1 MVWGCYQWCCA
12 HGYTNTTLIHLR
24 FSQQVWEEASARI
37 SHDCLSIGDS
47 QIISQRVWRNPFSF
61 RFLFLIP
68 KHVTHIHDTH
78 SAALALGQG
87 TLCSQMPV
95 WLMITL
101 RGNNNAQCPSLR
113 TLILCGFCC
122 MNEQRRGS
130 LGSEGFWRNV
140 GNSCT
145 VRSLEGSQALRMCF
159 SWDTGCTRQISAQ
172 RDLPALCPESVP
184 LSVRS

>member
-1 MVWGCYQWCCA
+1 MIVFPLVILRLYLKGCEETFLPSVFCFWYQ
-12 HGYTNTTLIHLR
+12 NM
-24 FSQQVWEEASARI
+24 
-37 SHDCLSIGDS
+37 SHTY
-47 QIISQRVWRNPFSF
+47 
-61 RFLFLIP
+61 
-68 KHVTHIHDTH
+68 THIRDTH
-78 SAALALGQG
+78 STALAPGQG

-113 TLILCGFCC
+113 TLILCGFYC

-130 LGSEGFWRNV
+130 LWGDGFWRNV

-145 VRSLEGSQALRMCF
+145 VRSLEGSQVLRMCF

-172 RDLPALCPESVP
+172 RDVPAWCPESVP